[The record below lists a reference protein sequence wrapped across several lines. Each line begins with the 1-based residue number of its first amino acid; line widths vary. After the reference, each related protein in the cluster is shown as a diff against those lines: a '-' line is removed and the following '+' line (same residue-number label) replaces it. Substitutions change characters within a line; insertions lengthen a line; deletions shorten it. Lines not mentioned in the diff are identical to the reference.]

1 MRSIIFLIRND
12 NLTFLYLDNNYIYVT
27 SNEVLL
33 EVCGCSKDKCKE
45 YADYCKKI
53 IEQVDKK

>member
-1 MRSIIFLIRND
+1 MNFNIEQFLD
-12 NLTFLYLDNNYIYVT
+12 LNNYIYVT

-45 YADYCKKI
+45 YGDYYKNI